1 MNVLFFCTTWGQK
14 QSGWAE
20 FFSKVVTAGYDG
32 VETSLPSENETDEF
46 VTGLQQHN
54 LAFIG
59 QHWETATSDFDA
71 HIRSYEQVLGNLA
84 AMRPLLINSHTGKDY
99 FRFEQN
105 RRLINL
111 ATTIEADSGVPI
123 THETH
128 RGRFAFAAHVT
139 ANYLHAL
146 PELKLTL
153 DISHWCNV
161 AESLLQDQQEAVNV
175 AIAHTAHIHA
185 RIGFEQ
191 GPQVFDPTDEVSADA
206 LRFHLECWDKIIERQ
221 KQLGTK
227 QMTITTE
234 FGPSPYMPGRQP
246 AENQWIYNVQML
258 RLLKER
264 YTD

>member
-1 MNVLFFCTTWGQK
+1 MKILFFCTTWGQK
-14 QSGWAE
+14 QSGWTD
-20 FFSKVVTAGYDG
+20 FFRQVKAAGYDG
-32 VETSLPSENETDEF
+32 VETGLPPEQEADEF
-46 VTGLQQHN
+46 VAGLERHS

-71 HIRSYEQVLGNLA
+71 HVRSYEQVLSKLA

-111 ATTIEADSGVPI
+111 AATIEADSGVPI

-139 ANYLHAL
+139 ADYIQAIPN
-146 PELKLTL
+146 LKLTL
-153 DISHWCNV
+153 DISHWCTV
-161 AESLLQDQQEAVNV
+161 AESLLQDQPEAVDV

-191 GPQVFDPTDEVSADA
+191 GPQVFDPMDETSRDA
-206 LRFHLECWDKIIERQ
+206 LNFHLQCWDKIIHQQKER
-221 KQLGTK
+221 GTT

-246 AENQWIYNVQML
+246 AVNQWAYNVQML
-258 RLLKER
+258 RLLNER